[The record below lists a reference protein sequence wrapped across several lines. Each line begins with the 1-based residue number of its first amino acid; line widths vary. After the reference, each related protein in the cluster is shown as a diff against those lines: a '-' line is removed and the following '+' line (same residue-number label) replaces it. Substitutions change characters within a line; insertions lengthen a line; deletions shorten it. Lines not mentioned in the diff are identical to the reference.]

1 MVIDIECYA
10 DPSLRVVCTASITN
24 LTALY
29 PIRSYQPRGAPALPC
44 TILQAACASI
54 ASPDKFLPV
63 TIGEDDRKVTLI
75 DAMAGYPNPTGE
87 LLREAQRIYG
97 VNRKV
102 ATVISIGSGKK
113 TAPDLSVGGGQNTF
127 AEAVQHSVLN
137 PEIIHEEL
145 EARLHETHLYFRF
158 NVARDLGSRADSSG
172 IYAHTATY
180 LGEADTN
187 KRLDEAIKSIR
198 KRSGGMTLKELSK
211 S

>member
-1 MVIDIECYA
+1 MLCYA
-10 DPSLRVVCTASITN
+10 DPSFRVVCTSSIMD

-44 TILQAACASI
+44 TILQAACASV
-54 ASPDKFLPV
+54 ASPAKFLPV
-63 TIGEDDRKVTLI
+63 TIGKDNRNMTLV
-75 DAMAGYPNPTGE
+75 DAMASYPNPTAE
-87 LLREAQRIYG
+87 LLREAQRVFG
-97 VNRKV
+97 EDGKV

-113 TAPDLSVGGGQNTF
+113 VTPDLLARGDQNRLV
-127 AEAVQHSVLN
+127 EAMQGSVLD
-137 PEIIHEEL
+137 PEITHEEL

-158 NVARDLGSRADSSG
+158 NVARDLGNRVDSPD

-198 KRSGGMTLKELSK
+198 RRSGGIALKELSK
-211 S
+211 

>member
-1 MVIDIECYA
+1 
-10 DPSLRVVCTASITN
+10 
-24 LTALY
+24 
-29 PIRSYQPRGAPALPC
+29 
-44 TILQAACASI
+44 
-54 ASPDKFLPV
+54 
-63 TIGEDDRKVTLI
+63 
-75 DAMAGYPNPTGE
+75 MAGYPNPTGE
-87 LLREAQRIYG
+87 LLREAQRVFG
-97 VNRKV
+97 EDGKV

-113 TAPDLSVGGGQNTF
+113 NAPDLSAGISQNTF
-127 AEAVQHSVLN
+127 VEAVQHSVLN

-158 NVARDLGSRADSSG
+158 NVPRDLGSRADSSG
-172 IYAHTATY
+172 IYPHTAAY